1 MATSN
6 PPDWNALLEL
16 YGEGASDVEIARAL
30 GITIARFQHLCQ
42 DQPAFANFA
51 EKGRTLSQAWWVEQ
65 ARKNLWK
72 KEFNVALW
80 NFNMKNRYGWA
91 DKTETVDNSKM
102 ENLDS
107 DQLKTQ
113 LSAAMKA
120 LAKKNPELFSG
131 ANLHIVKD
139 AS

>member
-30 GITIARFQHLCQ
+30 GITIARFQYLCQ

-72 KEFNVALW
+72 KDFNVALW

-91 DKTETVDNSKM
+91 DKTETTDNTKT
-102 ENLDS
+102 ENFNM
-107 DQLKTQ
+107 DQLNAQ
-113 LSAAMKA
+113 LASALKA
-120 LAKKNPELFSG
+120 LGKKNPELISG
-131 ANLHIVKD
+131 ANLKLVTD